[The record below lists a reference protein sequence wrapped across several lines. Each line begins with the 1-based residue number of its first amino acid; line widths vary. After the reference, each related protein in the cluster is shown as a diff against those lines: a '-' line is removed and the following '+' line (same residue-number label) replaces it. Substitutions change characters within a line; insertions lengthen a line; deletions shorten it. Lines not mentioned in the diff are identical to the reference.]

1 MILKYTLIKNM
12 FADIK
17 NIREITKSNKILEA
31 KHSLIVVL
39 EFWLDTKSKFFKKF
53 LNESFNFIFNY
64 PSDWSSALA
73 TLAASNIAFLDTSYL
88 IGDYNKWFEVSNTI
102 EEAK

>member
-1 MILKYTLIKNM
+1 M

-31 KHSLIVVL
+31 KHLLIVVL
-39 EFWLDTKSKFFKKF
+39 EFWLYTKSKFFKKF

-64 PSDWSSALA
+64 PSDWGSALA
-73 TLAASNIAFLDTSYL
+73 TLSANNVGLFNTSNL
-88 IGDYNKWFEVSNTI
+88 IGSYNRWSELNDPI
-102 EEAK
+102 EEAG